1 MMNLQNNDNNN
12 TSAYVKSMD
21 EEEDIMQRAME
32 EKRNDNIRKS
42 YATEQLL
49 QELSPTAKRYYKI
62 FRLLEPPQEKRRLF
76 YKYINIFASMYMG
89 VLSAANFQYIPEKGV
104 QSVFKILNVVH
115 GYCYIFVIP
124 LTIHK
129 IYFFYEDGGEYFY
142 TLFMDLPLEK
152 RKQGLRELKKL
163 NRFLNIGG
171 SLLLLT
177 SVPPIAGPLLVH
189 GAVAPM
195 WFLVS
200 QWIWIALFFHFIV
213 YGGFRCFIFCLYHI
227 SLVSSCAV
235 QYIES
240 ISKKYYEAFVIK
252 YDVEDGNNE
261 NIQKAK
267 VDKLTLEFE
276 RVERSLRRAYKIFPF
291 PFFQCTLIVAC
302 YILAAAADEIINV
315 MNGVTPNIAFLVVL
329 EVMEFYFLK
338 VLLTLSIASS
348 LAYKRFIDD
357 LHKPNMLWSISKLYQ
372 GNQGI
377 SQYFFDGLNRH
388 RHKLIWILAGVEM
401 TSDIYKKISI
411 SLFTII
417 ITALI
422 YSIRGSY
429 FM

>member
-1 MMNLQNNDNNN
+1 M
-12 TSAYVKSMD
+12 
-21 EEEDIMQRAME
+21 
-32 EKRNDNIRKS
+32 
-42 YATEQLL
+42 
-49 QELSPTAKRYYKI
+49 
-62 FRLLEPPQEKRRLF
+62 
-76 YKYINIFASMYMG
+76 
-89 VLSAANFQYIPEKGV
+89 
-104 QSVFKILNVVH
+104 
-115 GYCYIFVIP
+115 
-124 LTIHK
+124 
-129 IYFFYEDGGEYFY
+129 
-142 TLFMDLPLEK
+142 
-152 RKQGLRELKKL
+152 
-163 NRFLNIGG
+163 
-171 SLLLLT
+171 
-177 SVPPIAGPLLVH
+177 
-189 GAVAPM
+189 
-195 WFLVS
+195 
-200 QWIWIALFFHFIV
+200 
-213 YGGFRCFIFCLYHI
+213 
-227 SLVSSCAV
+227 
-235 QYIES
+235 
-240 ISKKYYEAFVIK
+240 
-252 YDVEDGNNE
+252 
-261 NIQKAK
+261 
-267 VDKLTLEFE
+267 DKLTLEFE

-338 VLLTLSIASS
+338 VFLTLSIASS